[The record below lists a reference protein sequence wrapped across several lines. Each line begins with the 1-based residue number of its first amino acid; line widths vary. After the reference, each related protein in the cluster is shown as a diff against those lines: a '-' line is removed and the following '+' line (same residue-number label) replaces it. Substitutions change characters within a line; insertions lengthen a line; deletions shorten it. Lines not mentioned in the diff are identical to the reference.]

1 MRNILLR
8 WVKVGTTENRMDKIA
23 KSLTPKQAVIASME
37 EAHRF
42 ESLSEYAL
50 VTVERPEEVTDFA
63 ALIEQVEFGVR
74 DRMKGETAKKVQ
86 KTVRDAVG
94 ETAFL
99 YHLHLKVNGHFG
111 YEARSMGLMGLLLL
125 ERDCAAMQEPTGT
138 RLYLDRYDAKHIN
151 LPYYAKEV
159 FTLKAAVE
167 QVAKRYFDNHQVL
180 WKSFAEQ
187 LENFIQIINQTV
199 ANRKDAFYFAD
210 WSRHS
215 GETRHLGDRDK
226 KRPNLNFDLEAL
238 KQSIDPKEIVKS
250 VVYRA
255 HAEMLSLMGDHQ
267 AAAERVASLFRTVE

>member
-1 MRNILLR
+1 M
-8 WVKVGTTENRMDKIA
+8 GTTENRMDKIA
-23 KSLTPKQAVIASME
+23 KSLTPKQAVIAWME

-74 DRMKGETAKKVQ
+74 DRMNGETAKKVQ

-99 YHLHLKVNGHFG
+99 YHLHLKVNEHFG
-111 YEARSMGLMGLLLL
+111 YEARSMGLMGMLLL
-125 ERDCAAMQEPTGT
+125 ERYCAAMQEPTGT
-138 RLYLDRYDAKHIN
+138 RLYLDRYDAKHID
-151 LPYYAKEV
+151 LPYYATEV

-187 LENFIQIINQTV
+187 LENFIQIINLIV
-199 ANRKDAFYFAD
+199 ANREDAFYFAD

-250 VVYRA
+250 FVYRA
-255 HAEMLSLMGDHQ
+255 YSEMLSFMGDHQ